1 MLVGSLWWEGHVG
14 GVTLPPHEA
23 IEWVG
28 WKQPYQ
34 WGLVL
39 FTALVSEALSTAL
52 QGKGQA
58 IVPASQGARPPSPP
72 LAWAKVG
79 EVADSGVATEE
90 AYAAGEQ

>member
-1 MLVGSLWWEGHVG
+1 MGRLEAAVQACTSGGSCSSRRWF
-14 GVTLPPHEA
+14 P
-23 IEWVG
+23 I
-28 WKQPYQ
+28 
-34 WGLVL
+34 
-39 FTALVSEALSTAL
+39 EALSTAL